1 MIFNSISLSIAHF
14 LIYSLTTRRRHNP
27 QAPGH
32 SSSSNDIWK
41 RHSQFGPDVKQPP
54 TSSPKVLGRSQS
66 TDSINELA
74 ESLLMEVSSIKAMEE
89 ESRLHQSRDYFAP
102 LPQMSHQ
109 SGNSMYSVS
118 NGSMLNHSNGD
129 PKSMVIMPNLQPNRY
144 QMQTPQVP
152 QPSPMMNHQPSL
164 EHHREL
170 QQQSHYQQMNGQQ
183 VSTPFYYQKQQSFQQ
198 PSQVFTPAVG
208 AQSLPYMSRSISV
221 DSYSP
226 ASPSIQQ
233 NTNANNDSSVPPF
246 SKKIPRNCELEEY
259 ARRYEALQRQS
270 SARRRSSREQKKK
283 QLQQQQQ
290 MENNN
295 GPKSLQHH
303 LPLNGAKS
311 CPDSNFNNNPKFNSN
326 MQNMQDNDRDAIAKV
341 HMRSTLLR
349 KYSNDL
355 WNIGSGQQGNFTN
368 GDGLPNRESGRES
381 VSTILSN
388 SSSETV
394 RYQDSCV
401 SQNGGNHDSQYHS
414 MHAFLEEHKENTIT
428 NGVVANGLVK
438 NGHTSTRG
446 SKQPMSISEFA
457 FNDTSNPMPPASL
470 SWQKEKEKTLQ
481 CDNNNKAL
489 SKDNSDVL
497 DGGSDAL
504 YASLN
509 FGNVEQQNV
518 SNQQYASMSYLQ
530 SNSSMKDLKRF
541 PVQTYANGND
551 SNESGYD
558 ESGYSMIQFGNHS
571 NNSGMTRTTLRQRK
585 QASKGHAASDD
596 ILQHSKSVPNL
607 STEKQNEGALNQDE
621 IGSPI
626 ENTFSYLDPEKRLKV
641 SDNTLKLIQKQA
653 LRDYYERHNTLSKKS
668 SASQNSSNAKNN

>member
-1 MIFNSISLSIAHF
+1 M
-14 LIYSLTTRRRHNP
+14 
-27 QAPGH
+27 
-32 SSSSNDIWK
+32 
-41 RHSQFGPDVKQPP
+41 KQGQLPS
-54 TSSPKVLGRSQS
+54 SSPKLLGRSQS

-74 ESLLMEVSSIKAMEE
+74 ESLLMEVSSNKAMEE
-89 ESRLHQSRDYFAP
+89 ESQLHPSRDYFAP

-109 SGNSMYSVS
+109 SGNSMYSMT
-118 NGSMLNHSNGD
+118 NGGMMNHPTLSNGD
-129 PKSMVIMPNLQPNRY
+129 PKSMIIMPNLQPNRY
-144 QMQTPQVP
+144 QMQTQQIP
-152 QPSPMMNHQPSL
+152 QPSPMINHQPTL
-164 EHHREL
+164 EHHREP
-170 QQQSHYQQMNGQQ
+170 QQQSHYQPMNGQQ
-183 VSTPFYYQKQQSFQQ
+183 VSTPFYYQKQQSYQQ

-226 ASPSIQQ
+226 ASPSVVP
-233 NTNANNDSSVPPF
+233 NTNANIDSSSHQF

-270 SARRRSSREQKKK
+270 SARRRSSKEQKKK

-290 MENNN
+290 QMDGNS

-311 CPDSNFNNNPKFNSN
+311 CPDTNFNNKLHSSIKSKQETN
-326 MQNMQDNDRDAIAKV
+326 MDDIAKV

-355 WNIGSGQQGNFTN
+355 WNIGGGQPGNFIN

-401 SQNGGNHDSQYHS
+401 NQNGGNQESQYHS

-428 NGVVANGLVK
+428 NGSVPNGLIK
-438 NGHTSTRG
+438 NGHVTTRG

-457 FNDTSNPMPPASL
+457 FNDTSNPMPPASI

-481 CDNNNKAL
+481 CDKNNKTL
-489 SKDNSDVL
+489 TKDNSDDV
-497 DGGSDAL
+497 DSGSDAL

-509 FGNVEQQNV
+509 FNNVEQHNM

-541 PVQTYANGND
+541 PLQTYANGQDN
-551 SNESGYD
+551 NEAAYD
-558 ESGYSMIQFGNHS
+558 
-571 NNSGMTRTTLRQRK
+571 
-585 QASKGHAASDD
+585 
-596 ILQHSKSVPNL
+596 
-607 STEKQNEGALNQDE
+607 
-621 IGSPI
+621 
-626 ENTFSYLDPEKRLKV
+626 
-641 SDNTLKLIQKQA
+641 
-653 LRDYYERHNTLSKKS
+653 
-668 SASQNSSNAKNN
+668 